1 MYTIQEVCEKTGFSA
16 HTLRYYEKEG
26 LLTGIQRSPGGIRQ
40 YSDEDLE
47 WLGLISCLKN
57 TGMALQE
64 IARFVHLAHQG
75 NETLTE
81 RVELLKEHRGKIVE
95 RIAEMQRY
103 LEKINW
109 KVDYFSDQLRE
120 HEKQASGNG
129 N

>member
-26 LLTGIQRSPGGIRQ
+26 LLTGIQRRPGGIRQ
-40 YSDEDLE
+40 YSAEDLE
-47 WLGLISCLKN
+47 WLGLLSCLKN

-109 KVDYFSDQLRE
+109 KVDYFSDKLRE
-120 HEKQASGNG
+120 HEKRASGNG

>member
-26 LLTGIQRSPGGIRQ
+26 LLTGIQRSRGGIRQ

-81 RVELLKEHRGKIVE
+81 RVELLKERREKIVE

-109 KVDYFSDQLRE
+109 KVDYFSDKLRE